1 MTAAWESLPWDS
13 EFFGVPIGRVDL
25 DRVPVE
31 DLATMEAEARDAGV
45 LCLYGSLAPEPDAP
59 TLDVQRQGYRFVE
72 AATLFSLRTTEPLIP
87 RPEGIEVREG
97 TVADLP
103 ALADTVARL
112 APWSRYAVDPRFGLE
127 AAERLQARWIERA
140 AECTTGERAL
150 LVAEDDSGIIAFITR
165 ASDPEPVVDTVGTSS
180 RGSGA
185 ARYLIQQ
192 ARDWAGDRAL
202 YGGPIA
208 ARNVAALRYVSHC
221 GYRVARVR
229 YLYHRWLDE
238 EVDR

>member
-1 MTAAWESLPWDS
+1 MSGPWEHLAWDS
-13 EFFGVPIGRVDL
+13 EFFGVTIGRVDL
-25 DRVPVE
+25 DGLTTDE
-31 DLATMEAEARDAGV
+31 ILAVEAEAKERGV
-45 LCLYGSLAPEPDAP
+45 QCLYGSLDPEPAQP
-59 TLDVQRQGYRFVE
+59 TLEVQRLGYRFVE
-72 AATLFSLRTTEPLIP
+72 GATLFSLRTSEPLIP
-87 RPEGIEVREG
+87 RPDGVSFREG
-97 TVADLP
+97 TVDDLP

-150 LVAEDDSGIIAFITR
+150 LVAEDDTGIIAFITR
-165 ASDPEPVVDTVGTSS
+165 ASDPEPVVDTVGTSA

-185 ARYLIQQ
+185 ARYLIQE
-192 ARDWAGDRAL
+192 AREWAGDRDL

-208 ARNVAALRYVSHC
+208 ARNVSALRYVSHC

-238 EVDR
+238 DGDL

>member
-1 MTAAWESLPWDS
+1 MTERWERLPWDS
-13 EFFGVPIGRVDL
+13 EFFGIPIGRVDL
-25 DRVPVE
+25 DGLDLDDVAAVE
-31 DLATMEAEARDAGV
+31 ADAREQGV
-45 LCLYGSLAPEPDAP
+45 LCLYGSMTPEPEAP
-59 TLDVQRQGYRFVE
+59 TVAVQRLGYRFVE
-72 AATLFSLRTTEPLIP
+72 GATLFSLRTSEPVIP
-87 RPEGIEVREG
+87 QPDGVSVREG
-97 TVADLP
+97 TVDDLP
-103 ALADTVARL
+103 ALADTVAQL
-112 APWSRYAVDPRFGLE
+112 AAWSRYAVDPRFGPE

-185 ARYLIQQ
+185 ARYLIQV
-192 ARDWAGDRAL
+192 AREWAGDRAL

-208 ARNVAALRYVSHC
+208 ARNVSALRYVSHC

-238 EVDR
+238 EVGG